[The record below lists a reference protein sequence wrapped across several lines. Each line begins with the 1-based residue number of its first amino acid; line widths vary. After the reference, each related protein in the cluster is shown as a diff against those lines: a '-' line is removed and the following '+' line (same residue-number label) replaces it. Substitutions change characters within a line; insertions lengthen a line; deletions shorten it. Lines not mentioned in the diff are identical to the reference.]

1 MGHFQCQIGMQKGCT
16 EIKPAAVG
24 RADGKG
30 VGMDFQAV
38 RLGIGCRRCFPDVRG
53 GFLKRLRPGRPV
65 ADAQGR
71 ELLSVTG
78 RLRFSCLPDGDKG
91 KNAFGLG
98 NGKRDGFAEYTACN
112 PAGGKP
118 QRSAFKHKGLSKC
131 TRLNDGFRERRPGKD
146 TDRVGPGNPAET
158 ENTSGK
164 KAFRNANQA
173 QVQIAVLPSSTQ
185 VGQG

>member
-24 RADGKG
+24 RTDGKG

-53 GFLKRLRPGRPV
+53 GFLKRLRPGHPV

-91 KNAFGLG
+91 GALTLGDNLNQRKAIRGLYFFV
-98 NGKRDGFAEYTACN
+98 KFSAIMCCMCCN
-112 PAGGKP
+112 
-118 QRSAFKHKGLSKC
+118 F
-131 TRLNDGFRERRPGKD
+131 
-146 TDRVGPGNPAET
+146 V
-158 ENTSGK
+158 
-164 KAFRNANQA
+164 
-173 QVQIAVLPSSTQ
+173 V
-185 VGQG
+185 